1 VTAAS
6 WPLGWLAT
14 WAVVGINADLRF
26 FVFGASGALLVTVL
40 TGLALR
46 RMLGATNDAVLPATT
61 ASA

>member
-14 WAVVGINADLRF
+14 WAVVGINADLGF
-26 FVFGASGALLVTVL
+26 FVFGASGALVVTVL

-46 RMLGATNDAVLPATT
+46 RILGATKGAVRPAT
-61 ASA
+61 AVSA